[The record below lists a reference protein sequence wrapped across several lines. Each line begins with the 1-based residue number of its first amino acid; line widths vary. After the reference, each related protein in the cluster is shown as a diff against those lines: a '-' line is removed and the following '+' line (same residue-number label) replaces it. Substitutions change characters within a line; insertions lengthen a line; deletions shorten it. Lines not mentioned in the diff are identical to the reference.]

1 MLRFFFIIMFLSN
14 FPLPGLAQ
22 YEETFC
28 DSLYEEWSS
37 SIGFSDP
44 PHPEI
49 VGGIKS
55 LNSKLTYPDSA
66 ISACLE
72 ESAKVWVLISN
83 EGTPK
88 CIRFLELENEVFK
101 GIIISAIEKQKF
113 KPVIINDSPVDASI
127 VIPFNF
133 KLK

>member
-1 MLRFFFIIMFLSN
+1 MNRFFYILIILST
-14 FPLPGLAQ
+14 FTLPGLAQ
-22 YEETFC
+22 YEETIC

-44 PHPEI
+44 PRPEI

-66 ISACLE
+66 ISAGLE
-72 ESAKVWVLISN
+72 ESARVWVLISK
-83 EGTPK
+83 EGTLK

-101 GIIISAIEKQKF
+101 GTIISAIEKQKF
-113 KPVIINDSPVDASI
+113 KPVIINDSPIDASI